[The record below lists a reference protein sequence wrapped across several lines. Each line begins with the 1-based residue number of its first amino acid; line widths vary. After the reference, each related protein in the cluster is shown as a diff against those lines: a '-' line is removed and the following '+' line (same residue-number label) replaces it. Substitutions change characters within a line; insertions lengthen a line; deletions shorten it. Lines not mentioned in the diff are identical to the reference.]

1 MDSDLCQLLAMGSAS
16 GERME
21 RDRLFLQQWVFIG
34 LRDLNTGFD
43 SPLIRHFSAED
54 FFTVIDRCERLN
66 VEIIGIEVFSPNIEL
81 LGILISPEPGFG
93 WARRFV
99 EEFQEQ
105 VGITFSATY
114 SVTKYRSGWS
124 TMTPR
129 SE

>member
-1 MDSDLCQLLAMGSAS
+1 MDSDLCQLWLWALHQVKGWNGIVYFFNNGSLSA
-16 GERME
+16 
-21 RDRLFLQQWVFIG
+21 LK
-34 LRDLNTGFD
+34 DLNTGFD

-81 LGILISPEPGFG
+81 LGIEISPEPGFG

-105 VGITFSATY
+105 VGVTFSATY
-114 SVTKYRSGWS
+114 EVTDLADR
-124 TMTPR
+124 R
-129 SE
+129 